1 MEEGDHGTRSMLSP
15 STNVLNPNKKKK
27 TKFGQDKLRVYEKM
41 LLVFKSLR
49 LSTNVGMI
57 MNKKKHEAEIA
68 I

>member
-15 STNVLNPNKKKK
+15 STNVLNPNNKK
-27 TKFGQDKLRVYEKM
+27 TPKFGQDKLRVYEKM